1 MKFLH
6 TSDWHLGRQFHNVSL
21 LEDQAYVLDQIVA
34 IASQQAVNALVIAGD
49 VYDRAVPPG
58 WAVSLLDSVLDRL
71 CRELAIP
78 VIIIPGNHDSP
89 ERLGFGARQLC
100 AAGLHIIDSV
110 ESILKPLVLKDDF
123 GEVAFYGIPYLEPG
137 VAREY
142 FQTDLSGH
150 DETLAFVAKRI
161 EEHNEDKGKPRCV
174 VISHCFLD
182 GGEACESERPLSIG
196 GADRASAKHFTN
208 FNYTALGH
216 LHGAQHKSLEQIR
229 YSGSILKYSFSE
241 EFHHKS
247 VTVVDMDARGECT
260 IEKIPLRPL
269 HDMRTLEGSLEDIL
283 ALGKTDEN
291 AQDYIQVR
299 LSDTH
304 AILDI
309 MAKLREV
316 YPNVLHLERPGL
328 MAGVGEQIASRERLK
343 KGELSMF
350 KDFYEQVRGEEMSA
364 DQSRLIEN
372 TIEKLHRETS
382 AY

>member
-1 MKFLH
+1 MKLLH

-34 IASQQAVNALVIAGD
+34 IASQQAVDAVLIAGD
-49 VYDRAVPPG
+49 VYDRTVPPAR
-58 WAVSLLDSVLDRL
+58 AVRLLDSVLDRL
-71 CRELAIP
+71 CRELALP
-78 VIIIPGNHDSP
+78 VIVIPGNHDSP
-89 ERLGFGARQLC
+89 ERLGFAARQLSMS
-100 AAGLHIIDSV
+100 GLHIIDSPDR
-110 ESILKPLVLKDDF
+110 ILKPVVLEDTF
-123 GEVAFYGIPYLEPG
+123 GKVAFYGIPYLEPA

-142 FQTDLSGH
+142 FQTDISGH
-150 DETLAFVAKRI
+150 DETLAFVAKCI
-161 EEHNEDKGKPRCV
+161 EEHNEDNGKHRSV

-182 GGEACESERPLSIG
+182 GGEASESERPLSIG
-196 GADRASAKHFTN
+196 GADRTSVNHFKA

-216 LHGAQHKSLEQIR
+216 LHGAQYKSLKQIR

-247 VTVVDMDARGECT
+247 VTIVEMDAKGECAIKK
-260 IEKIPLRPL
+260 IELQPL
-269 HDMRTLEGSLEDIL
+269 HDMRTLEGRLEDIL
-283 ALGKTDEN
+283 ALGKTDKN
-291 AQDYIQVR
+291 TQDYIQVR

-328 MAGVGEQIASRERLK
+328 MAGAGEQITSRERLK

-350 KDFYEQVRGEEMSA
+350 KDFYEQVRGEKMTA
-364 DQSRLIEN
+364 PQSRLIEN
-372 TIEKLHRETS
+372 TIEKLHRTE
-382 AY
+382 

>member
-1 MKFLH
+1 M
-6 TSDWHLGRQFHNVSL
+6 
-21 LEDQAYVLDQIVA
+21 LDQIVE
-34 IASQQAVNALVIAGD
+34 IASRQEVDVLLIAGD
-49 VYDRAVPPG
+49 LYDRTVPPAR
-58 WAVSLLDSVLDRL
+58 AVKLLDSVLDRL

-89 ERLGFGARQLC
+89 ERVGFGARQLS
-100 AAGLHIIDSV
+100 ASGLHIIDSP
-110 ESILKPLVLKDDF
+110 ESILKPVLLKDAF
-123 GEVAFYGIPYLEPG
+123 GEIAFYGIPYLEPA

-150 DETLAFVAKRI
+150 DETLAFVTKRI
-161 EEHNEDKGKPRCV
+161 EEHNEDNGKLRSV

-196 GADRASAKHFTN
+196 GADRASAKHFKA

-216 LHGAQHKSLEQIR
+216 LHGAQYKSLQQIR

-247 VTVVDMDARGECT
+247 VTMVEMDAQGKCS
-260 IEKIPLRPL
+260 IEKIALQPL
-269 HDMRTLEGSLEDIL
+269 HDMRTLEGCLEDIL
-283 ALGKTDEN
+283 ALGKTDKN
-291 AQDYIQVR
+291 ALDYVQVR

-309 MAKLREV
+309 MAKLREA

-328 MAGVGEQIASRERLK
+328 MARAGEQIASRERLK

-350 KDFYEQVRGEEMSA
+350 EDFYEQVRGEKMSRP
-364 DQSRLIEN
+364 QTRLIEK
-372 TIEKLHRETS
+372 TIEKLHHETS
-382 AY
+382 AD